1 MNHKII
7 YIWIL
12 FLSQAISDFP
22 FQLGERF
29 DYTAQFNFI
38 PAGETSLEF
47 VSVDTINNY
56 PVFHMVYLA
65 RTGKFADRL
74 FKIRDRVDMWLD
86 ENELFTHRLSKHIR
100 EGNYKKEIDTKL
112 DYENNIAITNKDTV
126 HILKKVR
133 DPYSLFYYL
142 RTIPLPIGE
151 IFSFSTFESNKT
163 TDFKLIVTGNEL
175 IKTEAGGFSCL
186 VVKPY
191 REGETLLK
199 NKGDMQIWF
208 SDDENRIPVQVE
220 VKLKFGTM
228 LMKLNKISSQTIG
241 KNH

>member
-1 MNHKII
+1 MNHKIV
-7 YIWIL
+7 YFLIL
-12 FLSQAISDFP
+12 SLSQVIANFP
-22 FQLGERF
+22 FQLGERL

-38 PAGETSLEF
+38 PAGESSLEF
-47 VSVDTINNY
+47 VSVDTINNN

-65 RTGKFADRL
+65 STGKFADRL

-86 ENELFTHRLSKHIR
+86 ENELFTHRLSKRIR
-100 EGNYKKEIDTKL
+100 EGNYKKEINTQL
-112 DYENNIAITNKDTV
+112 DYINNIAITNKDTV
-126 HILKKVR
+126 HISKKVR

-151 IFSFSTFESNKT
+151 VFPFSTFESNET
-163 TDFKLIVTGNEL
+163 TDFKLMVTGKET
-175 IKTEAGGFSCL
+175 IKTEAGNYSCL

-191 REGETLLK
+191 RDGETLLK

-208 SDDENRIPVQVE
+208 SDDENRIPVQVA

-228 LMKLNKISSQTIG
+228 LMKLKKISSQTTG